1 MVLCFEQRSLTAL
14 TDLVQDVECLGHVT
28 LMSEFYPDNK
38 IPEIPDPLHW
48 RDSKSYDKCYWLVYK
63 SVRYSDNMNVFIFIS
78 RTFLCRELVKK
89 LKGEVAPPS
98 RPVLVLPDFPN
109 TSRSMQKRLS
119 HPKITPVPLIIPQT
133 VDIII
138 SACQDLS
145 LQIVTEPEFISI
157 IEDNANPNKDS
168 VVKALEDAHSNAI
181 INKTPA
187 VSPACD
193 YNKPV
198 FCLDPPQLDLNP
210 EVKEEPCCKVYRG
223 GDLFDDI
230 RKMKMSWKMIK

>member
-14 TDLVQDVECLGHVT
+14 ADMVQDAECLGHVT

-48 RDSKSYDKCYWLVYK
+48 RDSKSYEKCYWIVYK
-63 SVRYSDNMNVFIFIS
+63 SVRYSSCEVFIFIS
-78 RTFLCRELVKK
+78 EISFCRELVKK
-89 LKGEVAPPS
+89 LKGEAAPPS

-109 TSRSMQKRLS
+109 TSRSRQKRLS
-119 HPKITPVPLIIPQT
+119 HPKITPVHLIIPQT

-145 LQIVTEPEFISI
+145 LQTVTEPEFINI
-157 IEDNANPNKDS
+157 IEDNVNLIKDS
-168 VVKALEDAHSNAI
+168 VVKTLEDAHSNVI
-181 INKTPA
+181 ITKTPS
-187 VSPACD
+187 VSPSCD
-193 YNKPV
+193 YTKPA

-230 RKMKMSWKMIK
+230 KKMKMSWKMIK